1 MRSDPIRIIDTPE
14 APTPRGHYS
23 QAIVAQGMLYL
34 SGQLPITPGAVRQ
47 TPDGIEAQTR
57 LVLANMKAIL
67 ESAGASPRDIVSLQA
82 FITDS
87 AYWPV
92 VNAEFAAFF
101 GEHRPARTIVPVA
114 GLAQGALIEVNAVA
128 LAC

>member
-1 MRSDPIRIIDTPE
+1 MTTPE
-14 APTPRGHYS
+14 LHIIETSGAPAPRGHYS
-23 QAIVAQGMLYL
+23 QAIAVGSTLYL

-47 TPDGIEAQTR
+47 TPEGIEPQTR

-67 ESAGASPRDIVSLQA
+67 EAAGATPQSVVSLQV

-87 AYWPV
+87 AHWAQ

-101 GEHRPARTIVPVA
+101 GSHRPARTIVPVA

-128 LAC
+128 VTA